1 MNDIVLRGGRVVD
14 GTGSPGRE
22 ADVAIRDGI
31 IVGIGTACG
40 RAERELAVD
49 GLTVAPGFID
59 MHAHA
64 DLYLLRNPGTD
75 HRVLQGV
82 TAEVAGNC
90 GFSAA
95 PLGAEWAKD
104 FRQYARPV
112 LGTWPE
118 GAQCAGMA
126 DYLDAL
132 ARTPLRHH
140 AGALVGLGAL
150 RVAVRGYRPG
160 RLAPPE
166 MDRLIGLAR
175 ESLDAG
181 ALGVSMGLMYV
192 PEAYFE
198 TDELIR
204 IASVAAE
211 YGRPVTVHL
220 RGEGSLLIPCIDE
233 MIEVACR
240 SGAAVHISH
249 LKAIGRDNWNR
260 ALAEAIERLEAGR
273 AAGLDLTADA
283 YPYTAGSSTL
293 LTLLPP
299 WALTDGADALADRLR
314 ADAGFRRRV
323 AGAMRVRTEGWDN
336 LAVTTG
342 WERIFVAAVPD
353 PALRGMIG
361 RSLAQCAAEALMD
374 PVDFTLDVVARTRGA
389 VTTVSHHM
397 DPADVDRAIAWP
409 HTCVVSD
416 SLFDES
422 GCPHPR
428 TYGTFGRL
436 FGEFVRERGVLTLEQ
451 AVRKCTAMPAQRMGF
466 TGRGLIAEGY
476 AADIVVFDARTIADR
491 ASYTEPRHYPGGIR
505 GVIVGGQVALWDGR
519 TEPGCM
525 GRVLRAGKKQ

>member
-14 GTGSPGRE
+14 GTGSPARE

-31 IVGIGTACG
+31 IVEVGPACG
-40 RAERELAVD
+40 PAKRELAAE
-49 GLTVAPGFID
+49 GLTISPGFID
-59 MHAHA
+59 IHAHA
-64 DLYLLRNPGTD
+64 DLYLLRNPSTN
-75 HRVLQGV
+75 HRILQGV

-95 PLGAEWAKD
+95 PLGEWARD

-112 LGTWPE
+112 LGTWPAD
-118 GAQCAGMA
+118 AQYTGMA

-132 ARTPLRHH
+132 ARTPLRHS
-140 AGALVGLGAL
+140 AGALIGLGAL

-160 RLAPPE
+160 RLAPSE
-166 MDRLIGLAR
+166 MDRLIRLAR

-204 IASVAAE
+204 IASVAAG

-220 RGEGSLLIPCIDE
+220 RGEGALLNPCIDE
-233 MIEVACR
+233 MIEVARR

-260 ALAEAIERLEAGR
+260 ALAEAIGRLEAGR
-273 AAGLDLTADA
+273 DAGLDLTADA

-299 WALTDGADALADRLR
+299 WAVTDGADALADRLSGD
-314 ADAGFRRRV
+314 ADFRRRV
-323 AGAMRVRTEGWDN
+323 ADAMRTRSEGWDN

-342 WERIFVAAVPD
+342 WERIFVAAVTD
-353 PALRGMIG
+353 PALEGMVG
-361 RSLAQCAAEALMD
+361 RSLAQCAVDASLD
-374 PVDFTLDVVARTRGA
+374 PADFTLDIVARTRGA

-416 SLFDES
+416 SLFDDT

-428 TYGTFGRL
+428 SYGTFGRL

-451 AVRKCTAMPAQRMGF
+451 AVRKCTAMPAERMGLA
-466 TGRGLIAEGY
+466 GMGVVAQGY
-476 AADIVVFDARTIADR
+476 CADIVLFDAQTISDR
-491 ASYTEPRHYPGGIR
+491 ASYREPRHYPGGIR

-525 GRVLRAGKKQ
+525 GRALRARKK

>member
-233 MIEVACR
+233 MIEVAR
-240 SGAAVHISH
+240 RRAPPSTYRISKRRAGQ
-249 LKAIGRDNWNR
+249 LER
-260 ALAEAIERLEAGR
+260 ALAEAIERLEPG
-273 AAGLDLTADA
+273 GLRTRSDRRR

-299 WALTDGADALADRLR
+299 CAHRWSGCAGRPAARRRGIPPPGRGRDARAHRGLGQSGRDDGLGADFRGRRTRSGPSWNDRAQSCAVRRRGFDGSRRFHAGRRCPYPRRGDHRVPPYGSRRRRPRDRL
-314 ADAGFRRRV
+314 AAHVRRV
-323 AGAMRVRTEGWDN
+323 GFAVRRVRVSSSQDVRYVRK
-336 LAVTTG
+336 AV
-342 WERIFVAAVPD
+342 R
-353 PALRGMIG
+353 
-361 RSLAQCAAEALMD
+361 
-374 PVDFTLDVVARTRGA
+374 
-389 VTTVSHHM
+389 
-397 DPADVDRAIAWP
+397 
-409 HTCVVSD
+409 
-416 SLFDES
+416 
-422 GCPHPR
+422 
-428 TYGTFGRL
+428 
-436 FGEFVRERGVLTLEQ
+436 EFVRS
-451 AVRKCTAMPAQRMGF
+451 
-466 TGRGLIAEGY
+466 
-476 AADIVVFDARTIADR
+476 AA
-491 ASYTEPRHYPGGIR
+491 
-505 GVIVGGQVALWDGR
+505 
-519 TEPGCM
+519 C
-525 GRVLRAGKKQ
+525 